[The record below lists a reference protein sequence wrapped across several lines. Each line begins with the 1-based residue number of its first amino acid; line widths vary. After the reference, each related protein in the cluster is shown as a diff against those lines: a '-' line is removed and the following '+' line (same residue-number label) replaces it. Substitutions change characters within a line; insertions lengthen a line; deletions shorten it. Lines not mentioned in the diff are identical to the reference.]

1 MGLRPGL
8 SDLNRGCRCPAAGP
22 GYAPVQRWPELARR
36 TARPAARAPRLG
48 PHHRYRS
55 RAGSKTPSAVTR
67 NPGGSSVEKSKCRT
81 SRCAPVRAQ
90 SLHERSTDPVFA
102 VSDDL
107 TLYFQSMTVGRIRH
121 PTFRTRSWS
130 GAFTP
135 TLPRRNATADRVK
148 DYILAAQL
156 FAAQL
161 HLADGGH
168 AAPPAGDALHTFVDL
183 LWSTEWCVVAADGR
197 VMSLTGGPFFYPD
210 GLVTWSEQLASA
222 VG

>member
-1 MGLRPGL
+1 MQDITL
-8 SDLNRGCRCPAAGP
+8 
-22 GYAPVQRWPELARR
+22 
-36 TARPAARAPRLG
+36 
-48 PHHRYRS
+48 
-55 RAGSKTPSAVTR
+55 
-67 NPGGSSVEKSKCRT
+67 RT
-81 SRCAPVRAQ
+81 SAAQ

-121 PTFRTRSWS
+121 PTFRTRSWC
-130 GAFTP
+130 GVFTP
-135 TLPRRNATADRVK
+135 KLPRKNPTADRVK

-168 AAPPAGDALHTFVDL
+168 AAPPAADALHTFVDL